1 MIAKHLDDDVIKSL
15 SQNELEILQY
25 IYNHG
30 EEIKSLSIQ
39 EFSKRVSFSTATV
52 LRFCKKLHLS
62 GYSELKYY
70 LRDHQL
76 NFSSTTTKDSIV
88 TDSIY
93 EDIYN
98 DIENTSLLIKE
109 EAIIKTIKEIAS
121 DKSIHLFGS
130 GVSGHV
136 LDYVQKMLFS
146 FGRQKVYRYEA
157 TQLGYHIADTLTKN
171 DILLAISTSGEFA
184 PTIKIVNMAKLHQA
198 TVIAITPYTKNSI
211 ANLADINFRFFVTQ
225 RSNDGAEYTSRLPIF
240 YIIHAIFDCY
250 LKYVREKEGKTN
262 V

>member
-1 MIAKHLDDDVIKSL
+1 MIAKHLDDDIIKSL

-25 IYNHG
+25 IYNHAHEVKG
-30 EEIKSLSIQ
+30 LSIQ
-39 EFSKRVSFSTATV
+39 EFSKRVSFSTATI

-70 LRDHQL
+70 LRDHDL
-76 NFSSTTTKDSIV
+76 SIQSNKP
-88 TDSIY
+88 TSPIMIDSIY
-93 EDIYN
+93 EDIYS
-98 DIENTSLLIKE
+98 DVENTSLLIKE
-109 EAIIKTIKEIAS
+109 DAIIRTIEEITS

-146 FGRQKVYRYEA
+146 YGRQKVYRYEA

-171 DILLAISTSGEFA
+171 DIVLAISTSGEFA

-225 RSNDGAEYTSRLPIF
+225 RTNDGAEYTSRLPIF

-250 LKYVREKEGKTN
+250 LKYVREKEGESH